1 MLLLALF
8 WIANPRLRFYNSAID
23 WLIRLMQGVVDM
35 LLLLKKIERI
45 IVSALL
51 IMMVITVLLATVE
64 VGWLL
69 LKDVITEPLFLLEV
83 QELLDIFGLF
93 LLVLIGIELMET
105 LKVYLTERAI
115 HVEVVFTVALIAVG
129 RKVIILDV
137 KEMSSLTL
145 LGIAAIIIAMSFGYF
160 LLKYLRHHEKEDR
173 TAESL
178 NKTTRE

>member
-1 MLLLALF
+1 MLLF
-8 WIANPRLRFYNSAID
+8 
-23 WLIRLMQGVVDM
+23 
-35 LLLLKKIERI
+35 LKKIERV

-51 IMMVITVLLATVE
+51 IMMVITVILATME

-69 LKDVITEPLFLLEV
+69 IKDIISEPMFLLEV
-83 QELLDIFGLF
+83 GELLDLFGLF

-145 LGIAAIIIAMSFGYF
+145 LGIAAIIVAMSFGYF
-160 LLKYLRHHEKEDR
+160 LLKYLRHHEKMDEA
-173 TAESL
+173 AEIIKKSAPDL
-178 NKTTRE
+178 

>member
-1 MLLLALF
+1 
-8 WIANPRLRFYNSAID
+8 
-23 WLIRLMQGVVDM
+23 MQGDVM
-35 LLLLKKIERI
+35 LQFLKKIERI

-51 IMMVITVLLATVE
+51 VMMAITVFLATIE

-69 LKDVITEPLFLLEV
+69 VRDIITEPMFLLEV
-83 QELLDIFGLF
+83 GELLDIFGLF

-137 KEMSSLTL
+137 KELPGLTL
-145 LGIAAIIIAMSFGYF
+145 LAIAAIIVAMSFGYF
-160 LLKYLRHHEKEDR
+160 LLKYLRHHEKEDQA
-173 TAESL
+173 AETL
-178 NKTTRE
+178 KKATE

>member
-1 MLLLALF
+1 MLLF
-8 WIANPRLRFYNSAID
+8 
-23 WLIRLMQGVVDM
+23 
-35 LLLLKKIERI
+35 LKKIERV

-51 IMMVITVLLATVE
+51 VMMVITVILATIE

-69 LKDVITEPLFLLEV
+69 VKDVLTKPMFLLEV
-83 QELLDIFGLF
+83 GELLEIFGLF

-137 KEMSSLTL
+137 KELPGLTL
-145 LGIAAIIIAMSFGYF
+145 FAMAAIIVAMSFGYF
-160 LLKYLRHHEKEDR
+160 LLKYLRHHEKEDHR
-173 TAESL
+173 EEAL
-178 NKTTRE
+178 KKTE